1 MQEINEIS
9 AKIMVAQTMHE
20 VLNLKASV
28 IGKNGILTQEFKKM
42 GSLLPQEKIVKGQ
55 ELNLVKT
62 ELEAIVE
69 SRILQLKTE
78 EINNNL
84 ANETVDIT
92 TPSVKAEHG
101 RLHPVSFV
109 IAEVENFFLKYGFTV
124 HDGPEIE
131 DDYHNFEA
139 LNFPALHPA
148 RNMHDTFYIADSE
161 KLLRTHT
168 SSVQIR
174 QMQNGKPPFR
184 FISHGKTYRFESD
197 RTHIPMF
204 HQIEGVCIEEGITF
218 SHLKTII
225 EDFLRY
231 FFVNDKIEIRF
242 RSSFFPFTE
251 PSCEVDIN
259 TGNGYMEVMGCGLV
273 HQNVLKNCGID
284 ITKYQGFAFGM
295 GVERLAMLKYGI
307 ADVRDCISSTHE
319 WRHHYGF

>member
-1 MQEINEIS
+1 MQEITEIS
-9 AKIMVAQTMHE
+9 AKVKIARTAHE

-42 GSLLPQEKIVKGQ
+42 GSLAPNEKIAKGQ
-55 ELNLVKT
+55 ELNRIKT
-62 ELEAIVE
+62 EFETLAE
-69 SRILQLKTE
+69 SRLLQIKIE
-78 EINNNL
+78 DINKNL
-84 ANETVDIT
+84 ADETVDIT
-92 TPSVKAEHG
+92 TPSEKSERG
-101 RLHPVSFV
+101 KLHPVSFV
-109 IAEVENFFLKYGFTV
+109 ITEIEDFFFKHGFTV

-139 LNFPALHPA
+139 LNFPSLHPA
-148 RNMHDTFYIADSE
+148 RNMHDTFYIEGSE

-174 QMQNGKPPFR
+174 RMQNGKPPFR
-184 FISHGKTYRFESD
+184 FIAHGKTYRFESD
-197 RTHIPMF
+197 RTHVPMF

-225 EDFLRY
+225 EDFLRH
-231 FFVNDKIEIRF
+231 FFVSDKIEIRF

-259 TGNGYMEVMGCGLV
+259 TGSGYMEVMGCGMV
-273 HQNVLKNCGID
+273 HRNVLNNCNID
-284 ITKYQGFAFGM
+284 ASYRGFAFGM

-307 ADVRDCISSTHE
+307 ADVRDCISPTHE
-319 WRHHYGF
+319 WRRHYGF